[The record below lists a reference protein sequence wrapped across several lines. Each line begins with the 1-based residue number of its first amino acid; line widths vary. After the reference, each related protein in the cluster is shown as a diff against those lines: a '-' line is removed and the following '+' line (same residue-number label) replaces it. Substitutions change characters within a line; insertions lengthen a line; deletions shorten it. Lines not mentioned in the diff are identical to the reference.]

1 MISRKKKIFFIQL
14 TIFFVAIALL
24 YTTYRNKKDDSSI
37 AIERAEIEL
46 VQEDKLV
53 EEEILNRNIKL
64 RAIDLIKDK
73 EINKN
78 FKEINANT
86 AIQAEQ
92 LNELNLKDIW
102 KLTFS
107 DDQVSQNLLKLKK
120 QFDEASEDIKL
131 SFEDKVIKIK
141 KKTEPFAKIEAETN
155 PDTNSFVDIEYS
167 GFDLTGNRY
176 ILEAGEAT
184 FETKTPQLINMKKV
198 EAKFYLKDDTIL
210 TVTSDKGLYNN
221 ISLDMNFIEN
231 VKADYLTHVLLSDLL
246 SYSNSNAKLI
256 ATGNVRGES
265 IEKGKFSADNVEYD
279 LAGKNLNFSMFG
291 DKQVNV
297 KLKN

>member
-1 MISRKKKIFFIQL
+1 MTNRKKNLVLIQI
-14 TIFFVAIALL
+14 TILLVAISLI
-24 YTTYRNKKDDSSI
+24 YNTYHERNK
-37 AIERAEIEL
+37 ETEIF
-46 VQEDKLV
+46 VPM
-53 EEEILNRNIKL
+53 
-64 RAIDLIKDK
+64 
-73 EINKN
+73 
-78 FKEINANT
+78 
-86 AIQAEQ
+86 
-92 LNELNLKDIW
+92 
-102 KLTFS
+102 
-107 DDQVSQNLLKLKK
+107 
-120 QFDEASEDIKL
+120 EA
-131 SFEDKVIKIK
+131 
-141 KKTEPFAKIEAETN
+141 KTN
-155 PDTNSFVDIEYS
+155 SDTNSFTDIEYS

-265 IEKGKFSADNVEYD
+265 IEKGEFIADNVEYD
-279 LAGKNLNFSMFG
+279 LTEKVLKLSMFG
-291 DKQVNV
+291 NKRVNM
-297 KLKN
+297 KIKK